1 MTNDDDR
8 AREIDRALGAYRT
21 PPPMPA
27 EEMWAAI
34 EAGLASPG
42 PAVVPLSPW
51 VRRIRPRLVTAL
63 AASLA
68 LFVAGTGVG
77 FGAARW
83 GDDAD
88 AAERLADGP
97 APAETAV
104 LYRVTWF

>member
-8 AREIDRALGAYRT
+8 AREIDRALRAYRT

-27 EEMWAAI
+27 GDMWAAI
-34 EAGLASPG
+34 EAGLASSG

-51 VRRIRPRLVTAL
+51 GRRIRPRLVTAL

-77 FGAARW
+77 FGVARW
-83 GDDAD
+83 GGDAD

-97 APAETAV
+97 APEQTAV